1 MNSHKKSR
9 LSPFSRLNKA
19 QRTLIRLDFEGD
31 HKNSEIAC
39 LIGVKNSTTVS
50 HWRAK
55 EWYQPAMEDY
65 MKMQV
70 NTTYQ
75 VKAVQTCYKLLKA
88 KSEMVR
94 LQAATSLLKMAGL
107 FSDNSTPELDQ
118 AKLRKLN
125 ADADVSEAK
134 AKQLKEGT
142 SLDGVTIQFVRSD
155 REDEQSANEDQED
168 QS

>member
-1 MNSHKKSR
+1 MKSHKKSR
-9 LSPFSRLNKA
+9 LGPFSKLNKA
-19 QRTLIRLDFEGD
+19 QRTLIRLDFEGN
-31 HKNSEIAC
+31 HKNSEIAYQ
-39 LIGVKNSTTVS
+39 IGVKNSTTVS
-50 HWRAK
+50 HWRARD
-55 EWYQPAMEDY
+55 WYQPAMEDY

-107 FSDNSTPELDQ
+107 FSDNSTPELDK

-134 AKQLKEGT
+134 ARQLNEGT

-155 REDEQSANEDQED
+155 REEEKDSEND

>member
-1 MNSHKKSR
+1 MKSHEKSR
-9 LSPFSRLNKA
+9 LGPFSKLNKA
-19 QRTLIRLDFEGD
+19 QRTLVELDFKGGY
-31 HKNSEIAC
+31 KNEEIARQ
-39 LIGVKNSTTVS
+39 IGVKNSTTVS
-50 HWRAK
+50 HWRAR

-65 MKMQV
+65 MKLQV

-75 VKAVQTCYKLLKA
+75 VKAVQTCYELLTA

-94 LQAATSLLKMAGL
+94 LQAATSLLKMSGL
-107 FSDNSTPELDQ
+107 FSDNSTPELDK

-134 AKQLKEGT
+134 ARQLNEGT

-155 REDEQSANEDQED
+155 REEEKDSEND